1 VHIANSRL
9 VPLLVLALLFA
20 ALTPVAGFAAPGG
33 NLVANP
39 SFADGDADGDGVADC
54 WQREPYPASD
64 DGVYGLVAG
73 RTDAAAQRVEATA
86 LAAGANHKV
95 VPDRADPACAS
106 PVTPGGSY
114 ELSLWYRSAAEDLA
128 VELYVRDAASG
139 AWRYSGVSY
148 KPEVTATAEWTEYRA
163 VTDAVPAG
171 VDAISFALALFGDA
185 TPSTDWIEVDDVA
198 LVEVAAGGGPPATE
212 EVTLA
217 GLNQPTA
224 IEFLPDDRVVIA
236 EKPGVIKV
244 FDSLTSDA
252 PTQIIN
258 LEDDVSSFGDF
269 GLTSLAFT
277 AGHLFATYQV
287 DDGWGDTCPNLGNRD
302 SDNPNDLDGCPTTGR
317 LVKYEL
323 LGDGALGSEQIVLEG
338 YDKFCFQYITHGV
351 DALEVD
357 PADGSLLMSAGDG
370 ANYNVEDNGGFAN
383 PCDDGPPNGGA
394 FRSQMGDT
402 YDGRI
407 IRIDPATGAVLAVE
421 ARGLRNPFRMSLA
434 GGDLYVTDTGWGAV
448 EELNRLA
455 LGGAEEN
462 FGWPCFEGKDPQYG
476 YEAAFDNPLC
486 DRITPVAPLH
496 EYAHDPDVYGGRA
509 SITAVEELGGLV
521 YFGDVTL
528 EFIKAL
534 DPATGE
540 VTTVVA
546 GDSVNPVD
554 LRRTPGG
561 GLVYVDI
568 GVVNVGAS
576 QIDPG
581 TGSVEAV
588 VPGTAPGDGGGD
600 GDAPTVE
607 ILLQQDPYRVGD
619 VVPFTADVDGFRV
632 SVTYEWSGTVASC
645 DADGCTKR
653 PLTPAELVTD
663 RADGTFVGPD
673 DPAPGTV
680 ELTVV
685 VTAQNGATV
694 TDTASLARAED
705 PVVDPTDPGDPTDP
719 PGDPGDPTDPP
730 VDPSDPSG
738 REVDRIAGADRIAT
752 AVEVSRRQHQPGVDV
767 AYVARADDFP
777 DALAAGPLAA
787 ANGGPVLL
795 TDPAGLSPL
804 TAAELDRLRPGR
816 VVVLGGPA
824 AVADEVVAALA
835 AAHPA
840 VERLAGPDRYAT
852 AVAIADRL
860 GTAGSTVYVATGER
874 FPDAL
879 VGGAAAGTTGG
890 SVLLTGADGLA
901 PATGAALT
909 AAPPARIVLLG
920 GHDVVPAAV
929 EAALAGIAPTT
940 RVAGP
945 DRFAT
950 AAALSAVVHPGGT
963 DVAYVATGEDF
974 PDALSVAPAVIAD
987 GAALLLTARDTLPGP
1002 VAAEL
1007 ERLDPARVTIVGG
1020 EAAVGPAV
1028 DAALRAGGA

>member
-1 VHIANSRL
+1 M
-9 VPLLVLALLFA
+9 LVLALLFA
-20 ALTPVAGFAAPGG
+20 ALTPVAGSAAPGA

-39 SFADGDADGDGVADC
+39 SFAGGDTDGDGVADC
-54 WQREPYPASD
+54 WQREPHPASD
-64 DGVYGLVAG
+64 DGVYSLVAG
-73 RTDAAAQRVEATA
+73 RTDDAAQRVEVTG

-95 VPDRADPACAS
+95 VPDRADPACVS
-106 PVTPGGSY
+106 PVTPGAVY
-114 ELSLWYRSAAEDLA
+114 ELSLWYRAAAEDLA

-139 AWRYSGVSY
+139 AWRFSGVSY
-148 KPEVTATAEWTEYRA
+148 KPEVTTTADWTEYRA

-185 TPSTDWIEVDDVA
+185 TPSTDWTEVDDVT
-198 LVEVAAGGGPPATE
+198 LVEVAAGEGPPATE

-244 FDSLTSDA
+244 FDSLTSEA

-287 DDGWGDTCPNLGNRD
+287 DDRWGDRCPNLGNRD

-323 LGDGALGSEQIVLEG
+323 LGDGTLGPEQIVLEG
-338 YDKFCFQYITHGV
+338 YDKFCFQYITHGI

-383 PCDDGPPNGGA
+383 PCDDGPPDGGA
-394 FRSQMGDT
+394 FRAQVGDT

-407 IRIDPATGAVLAVE
+407 IRIDPATGAVVAVE
-421 ARGLRNPFRMSLA
+421 ARGLRNPFRLSLA
-434 GGDLYVTDTGWGAV
+434 GGDLYVSDTGWGAV

-462 FGWPCFEGKDPQYG
+462 FGWPCFEGAAPQYG
-476 YEAAFDNPLC
+476 YETAFDNPLC
-486 DRITPVAPLH
+486 DRITPVPPLL
-496 EYAHDPDVYGGRA
+496 EYPHPEENGRRA
-509 SITAVEELGGLV
+509 SISAVEELGGLV

-528 EFIKAL
+528 EFIRAL

-554 LRRTPGG
+554 LKRTPGG

-588 VPGTAPGDGGGD
+588 VPGTVPDGGAG
-600 GDAPTVE
+600 GGGAPTVE
-607 ILLQQDPYRVGD
+607 ILLQQDPYRAGE
-619 VVPFTADVDGFRV
+619 VVPFRAEVDGFRV
-632 SVTYEWSGTVASC
+632 SVTYQWSGTVTSC
-645 DADGCTKR
+645 DAGACTSR
-653 PLTPAELVTD
+653 PLTAAELVTD
-663 RADGTFVGPD
+663 RADGTFAGPD

-705 PVVDPTDPGDPTDP
+705 PPV
-719 PGDPGDPTDPP
+719 DPTDPP
-730 VDPSDPSG
+730 VDPVDPTDPPVDPTDPPG

-752 AVEVSRRQHQPGVDV
+752 AVEVSRRRHPPGVPV
-767 AYVARADDFP
+767 AYIARADDFP

-787 ANGGPVLL
+787 ADRGPVLL

-804 TAAELDRLRPGR
+804 TAAELDRLQPGR
-816 VVVLGGPA
+816 IVVLGGPA
-824 AVADEVVAALA
+824 AVAEEVVAALA

-879 VGGAAAGTTGG
+879 VGGAAAGAAGG

-901 PATGAALT
+901 PATGAALA
-909 AAPPARIVLLG
+909 AAPPAQIVLLG
-920 GHDVVPAAV
+920 GPDVVPAAV
-929 EAALAGIAPTT
+929 EAALVGIAPTT

-963 DVAYVATGEDF
+963 DVAYIATGEDF

-987 GAALLLTARDTLPGP
+987 GAALLLTARDSLPGRA
-1002 VAAEL
+1002 AAEL
-1007 ERLDPARVTIVGG
+1007 ERLDPSRVTLVGG
-1020 EAAVGPAV
+1020 VAAVGPAV
-1028 DAALRAGGA
+1028 EAAVRAGGA

>member
-1 VHIANSRL
+1 MHIATSRL

-20 ALTPVAGFAAPGG
+20 ALTPVAGSAAPGA

-39 SFADGDADGDGVADC
+39 SFADGDTDGDGVADC

-64 DGVYGLVAG
+64 DGVYDLVAG

-95 VPDRADPACAS
+95 VPDRADPACTSAA
-106 PVTPGGSY
+106 TPGATY
-114 ELSLWYRSAAEDLA
+114 ELSLWYRAAAEDIA
-128 VELYVRDAASG
+128 VELYFRDAASG
-139 AWRYSGVSY
+139 AWRFSGVSY
-148 KPEVTATAEWTEYRA
+148 KPEVAATAEWTEYRA

-171 VDAISFALALFGDA
+171 VDAVSFALALFGDA

-198 LVEVAAGGGPPATE
+198 LVEVAAGEGPPATE

-244 FDSLTSDA
+244 FPSLTSDE

-287 DDGWGDTCPNLGNRD
+287 DDGWGDSCPNLGNRD

-323 LGDGALGSEQIVLEG
+323 GADGTLGPEEIVLEG

-383 PCDDGPPNGGA
+383 PCDEGPPDGGA
-394 FRSQMGDT
+394 FRSQVGTT

-407 IRIDPATGAVLAVE
+407 IRVDPATGAVVAVE

-434 GGDLYVTDTGWGAV
+434 GGDLYVSDTGWGAV

-462 FGWPCFEGKDPQYG
+462 FGWPCFEGAAPQYG

-486 DRITPVAPLH
+486 DRITPVPPLY
-496 EYAHDPDVYGGRA
+496 EYPHPEENGRRA
-509 SITAVEELGGLV
+509 SISAVEELGGLV

-528 EFIKAL
+528 EFVKAL

-554 LRRTPGG
+554 LKRTPGG

-588 VPGTAPGDGGGD
+588 VPGTAPGGGGS
-600 GDAPTVE
+600 GGGGAPTVE
-607 ILLQQDPYRVGD
+607 ILLQQDPYRAGE

-632 SVTYEWSGTVASC
+632 SVTYEWSATVTSC
-645 DADGCTKR
+645 DGDVCTAR
-653 PLTPAELVTD
+653 PMTAEELATD

-705 PVVDPTDPGDPTDP
+705 PPV
-719 PGDPGDPTDPP
+719 DPTDPP
-730 VDPSDPSG
+730 VDPTDPPVDPTDPPVDPDLV
-738 REVDRIAGADRIAT
+738 VDRVAGADRIAT
-752 AVEVSRRQHQPGVDV
+752 AVEVSRRQHQPGVAV

-787 ANGGPVLL
+787 ADGGPVLL
-795 TDPAGLSPL
+795 TDPDALSPL
-804 TAAELDRLRPGR
+804 TAGELDRLRPGR

-824 AVADEVVAALA
+824 AVADEVVAGLA

-860 GTAGSTVYVATGER
+860 DTAGSTVYVATGER

-890 SVLLTGADGLA
+890 SVLLTGADALA
-901 PATGAALT
+901 PATGAALA

-920 GHDVVPAAV
+920 GPDVVPAAV

-963 DVAYVATGEDF
+963 EAVYLATGEDF

-987 GAALLLTARDTLPGP
+987 GAALLLTARDALPGP
-1002 VAAEL
+1002 AAAEL
-1007 ERLDPARVTIVGG
+1007 ARLAPSRVTIVGG
-1020 EAAVGPAV
+1020 EAAVGRAV
-1028 DAALRAGGA
+1028 EAAVRAGGA